1 VFDRVSKW
9 WRGRRV
15 PRGHEEELR
24 RLERRLDKIHKRDE
38 RRYRRQLRDERI
50 LLKTRFFG
58 EGRPHNSS
66 GWGRMEAKLV
76 SRRMRR
82 QAALQVLLWF
92 VLLVVLELVHLH

>member
-15 PRGHEEELR
+15 PPGREEELR
-24 RLERRLDKIHKRDE
+24 RLERRLAKIRKREE

-58 EGRPHNSS
+58 EGRPHNKG
-66 GWGRMEAKLV
+66 GWERMENKLSTRRDWQWAAFAV
-76 SRRMRR
+76 SVS
-82 QAALQVLLWF
+82 LVLIA
-92 VLLVVLELVHLH
+92 VLELLHVH